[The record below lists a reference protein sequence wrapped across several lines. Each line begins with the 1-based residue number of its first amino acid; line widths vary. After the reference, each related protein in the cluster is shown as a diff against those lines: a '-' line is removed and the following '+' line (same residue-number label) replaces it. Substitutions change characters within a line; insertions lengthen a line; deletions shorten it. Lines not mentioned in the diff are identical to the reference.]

1 MIGKIVTG
9 KSFGG
14 AIEYVL
20 KKEMAHL
27 LESDGVDTESIRTI
41 IDDFNFQRKARREI
55 AKVVGHISL
64 SFHRDD
70 APKLTDE
77 RMRGLAVAYMERMG
91 IADTQ
96 YIVARHNDTAHPH
109 LHIIYNRVKY
119 DRTLVPDRNERHRNV
134 KVCKQLKRQY
144 GLTFSKGKEN
154 VTTER
159 LHGAD
164 KVRQELFNAI
174 TRVLPK
180 CARIA
185 DLSAKLK
192 RQGIGV
198 QEIHRGNDP
207 KKAVQGITFTKA
219 GLTFKGS
226 EIDRKFSYV
235 GLSKTIRER
244 VETLAREAADE
255 EIKYMRER
263 RREQERDTMPKPRK
277 EEGPQQ
283 QVTLREM
290 PQPMQ
295 VAQGKTA
302 CTQPRRQPQGPSQMQ
317 PPQPKSQP
325 TAPQLVENGG
335 TAFTP
340 EQWQQLQQN
349 RTLRVIVRSRE
360 VNMLRQYWFDKAGT
374 LQYTLI
380 ALRRRDESFTRE
392 LVTAIKGHLLTAQ
405 EQKQLYSGQ
414 GLTKAFRRQNGT
426 VYRFRFEVVTKPG
439 QKDILT
445 ECVLSVQQPQ
455 EVKPDTKPQVKPE
468 QQQKE
473 RPQVRTY
480 PLRKR
485 GRRI

>member
-14 AIEYVL
+14 AVEYVL
-20 KKEMAHL
+20 KKEKARL
-27 LESDGVDTESIRTI
+27 LESDGVDTGSIRTI

-77 RMRGLAVAYMERMG
+77 RMRELAAAYMERMG

-96 YIVARHNDTAHPH
+96 YIVARHNDTEHPH

-119 DRTLVPDRNERHRNV
+119 DRTLVADKNERRRNV
-134 KVCKQLKRQY
+134 KVCKQLKRRY
-144 GLTFSKGKEN
+144 GLTFSNGRQDIK
-154 VTTER
+154 TER

-164 KVRQELFNAI
+164 KVRQEVFDAI
-174 TRVLPK
+174 TRILPK
-180 CARIA
+180 CDRIA

-198 QEIHRGNDP
+198 QFVHRGNDP
-207 KKAVQGITFTKA
+207 KKAVQGVTFTKD

-226 EIDRKFSYV
+226 QVDRKFSYA

-263 RREQERDTMPKPRK
+263 RREQERDTMPGPRN
-277 EEGPQQ
+277 EEKTQPPQIKREETPRLQPATQ
-283 QVTLREM
+283 QPEQRQPAPAM
-290 PQPMQ
+290 PQP
-295 VAQGKTA
+295 
-302 CTQPRRQPQGPSQMQ
+302 S
-317 PPQPKSQP
+317 
-325 TAPQLVENGG
+325 APQQVEIGG
-335 TAFTP
+335 TRFTQ
-340 EQWQQLQQN
+340 EQWRQLQEN
-349 RTLRVIVRSRE
+349 RMLRIIVRRSDA
-360 VNMLRQYWFDKAGT
+360 NMLREYWFDNAGA

-380 ALRRRDESFTRE
+380 ALRRRDEAFTRE
-392 LVTAIKGHLLTAQ
+392 LVTAIKGCRLTMQ
-405 EQKQLYSGQ
+405 EQKQLYSEQ
-414 GLTKAFRRQNGT
+414 GLIKAFRRQDET
-426 VYRFRFEVVTKPG
+426 VYRSRFGVESKPG
-439 QKDILT
+439 QKDMLT

-455 EVKPDTKPQVKPE
+455 KVKSE
-468 QQQKE
+468 QQQE
-473 RPQVRTY
+473 PRPQVRSY
-480 PLRKR
+480 PMIIKRKKGR
-485 GRRI
+485 GI